1 MPSRHARASTAQS
14 AAAKASAVRMP
25 WVAASTGKVTADSA
39 APSGCAICRMPIAV
53 PRCDGGYQPDTTRPE
68 AEFTDAAAQPAK
80 NSAPASATA
89 PLSDAHAATP
99 VIAAVEPR
107 PNDRAARSPKTST
120 NQPHAMSVTTMPAAG
135 IAAISPAAGSDSP
148 VAVNAGMRKGVPMWT
163 TEDPT
168 AASVDKPRT
177 KCR

>member
-1 MPSRHARASTAQS
+1 
-14 AAAKASAVRMP
+14 
-25 WVAASTGKVTADSA
+25 
-39 APSGCAICRMPIAV
+39 
-53 PRCDGGYQPDTTRPE
+53 
-68 AEFTDAAAQPAK
+68 
-80 NSAPASATA
+80 
-89 PLSDAHAATP
+89 
-99 VIAAVEPR
+99 
-107 PNDRAARSPKTST
+107 
-120 NQPHAMSVTTMPAAG
+120 MPAAG